1 MIGELFPE
9 ECKSASASLA
19 AIINQLM
26 AFTTA
31 KTVANIQGSNSDFRS
46 HKVTLKMQPPT
57 SGDTK
62 FSEKFIVIA
71 LVI

>member
-31 KTVANIQGSNSDFRS
+31 KTVANIQ
-46 HKVTLKMQPPT
+46 VTLKMQPPT